1 MAFFQ
6 QIFAA
11 LSKYSKMKR
20 TITVLITLFCLM
32 ANSNFSFA
40 MREGGPGDAII
51 LKGQLN
57 PPSRSQSDPLSA
69 SVDDA
74 NLYVDFHTDLG
85 SLNIT
90 IYSATGGVA
99 RTETVYAQAGD
110 GVQISLEGFTS
121 GNYLVVFSNAQGSLM
136 GKFSI

>member
-20 TITVLITLFCLM
+20 TIAILIALFCLM

-40 MREGGPGDAII
+40 MREGEGENEIHLQGELMPFG
-51 LKGQLN
+51 
-57 PPSRSQSDPLSA
+57 RSQSNPLSA

-74 NLYVDFHTDLG
+74 NLYVDFHADLG
-85 SLNIT
+85 SLTIT
-90 IYSATGGVA
+90 ISNATGGVA
-99 RTETVYAQAGD
+99 HTETVYAQASD

-136 GKFSI
+136 GKFNI